1 MFLRALLMCCWISQP
16 AFAVGIGETPPE
28 VNGADM
34 QTGLPVDLAAL
45 RGRVVLVDFWAS
57 WCAPC
62 LKSLPLYAGL
72 RDEFARGDF
81 EIIAINVDEDVGDAK
96 AFLQRVGVQFAIV
109 HDDGSL
115 ASAWSPPTM
124 PTSFLIDRQGLVH
137 SRHIGFKP
145 GDIDALRTE
154 IRSLIEASH
163 AP

>member
-1 MFLRALLMCCWISQP
+1 MLLRALCLCLCVPIS
-16 AFAVGIGETPPE
+16 ALAANVGETPPATA
-28 VNGADM
+28 GADLRS
-34 QTGLPVDLAAL
+34 GEPVDLAAL

-72 RDEFARGDF
+72 RDEFARDDF
-81 EIIAINVDEDVGDAK
+81 EVIAINVDEEAADAQ
-96 AFLQRVGVQFAIV
+96 AFLQRVDVQFPIV

-115 ASAWSPPTM
+115 ASAWSPPGM

-145 GDIDALRTE
+145 GDIEALRSEVRT
-154 IRSLIEASH
+154 LVEAH
-163 AP
+163 DAH